1 MHISQKCMRIWH
13 FSEVQIF
20 CHILYISQKY
30 THIWHFLKIQIFC
43 HILYISQKYA
53 HIWHF
58 LWIQIFCDILC
69 ISPDT
74 LFSAFIL
81 TWTQI
86 PLLLVSLILES
97 LYLFSSA
104 QNWRDNI
111 SSLLR
116 ISHRPRYIPVDN
128 ETFIKRGSASALL
141 IT

>member
-1 MHISQKCMRIWH
+1 MHAHLTFLWSSDFLPH
-13 FSEVQIF
+13 FI
-20 CHILYISQKY
+20 
-30 THIWHFLKIQIFC
+30 HFTKIYAHLTFSKNSDFLP
-43 HILYISQKYA
+43 LYISQKYA